1 MPLRESTVVTGAGR
15 YHRVAIRT
23 LDGVETR
30 LTAEGC
36 NLDDAEDVEEIPN
49 LPQDVSSEALCKRC
63 FRPPELVE
71 A

>member
-1 MPLRESTVVTGAGR
+1 MPLREATVVTGAGR
-15 YHRVAIRT
+15 YHRVGIRSQSGEP
-23 LDGVETR
+23 DVR

-36 NLDDAEDVEEIPN
+36 NLDDADQVEETT
-49 LPQDVSSEALCKRC
+49 LPPDVAAEALCKRC